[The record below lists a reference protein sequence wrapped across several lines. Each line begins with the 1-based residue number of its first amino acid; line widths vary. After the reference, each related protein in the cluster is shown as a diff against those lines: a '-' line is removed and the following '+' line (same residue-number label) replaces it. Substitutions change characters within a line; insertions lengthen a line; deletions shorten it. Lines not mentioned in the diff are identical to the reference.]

1 MRRKQILLEVIIVI
15 DNHFVFVFFPPQ
27 FPHAA
32 IQEYLIKF
40 GYRPYMKVEEI
51 LFLLW
56 LPAGTCCKNLANLE
70 N

>member
-1 MRRKQILLEVIIVI
+1 MLSKQILLEVIIVI
-15 DNHFVFVFFPPQ
+15 DNHFVFVSPPQ

-56 LPAGTCCKNLANLE
+56 LPAGTCCRNLANLE